1 MRRITLHLYAAL
13 KSTPYAITKSNM
25 TLSATIPQRMQA
37 FVLKAYGDPE
47 LASLQD
53 VPVPKASSRQL
64 LVSVRAAGLNPV
76 DFKMRKGELRVIQ
89 RYRLP
94 AVLGNELAGEVIAC
108 GEQVRRF
115 RVGDRVLARVAK
127 ERMGAF
133 AQFAIVEEDHAAVM
147 PASIDFATAAA
158 IPLAGLTALQ
168 ALRDE
173 LHVAKGQRIFISG
186 GAGGVGSFAIQIAK
200 HLGAHVATTASPR
213 GEALV
218 RELGADAVIDYTQQ
232 QPASVLSG
240 FDGAFDLLGGDTLMQ
255 AFAIVR
261 PGSTVVSVAG
271 MPEPQ
276 TAAKDLGRGLGLQV
290 LFWLASFSLR
300 RRARQHGARY
310 RFLFMHPSGEDL
322 SELTRLVDAGMVKV
336 IVDSVYPFERI
347 AEAMAK
353 LESGR
358 AKGKI
363 VVTMPD

>member
-1 MRRITLHLYAAL
+1 MSKID
-13 KSTPYAITKSNM
+13 
-25 TLSATIPQRMQA
+25 RMQA
-37 FVLKAYGDPE
+37 FVLKAYGGPE
-47 LASLQD
+47 MANLED
-53 VPVPKASSRQL
+53 VPVPKPSPRQL
-64 LVSVRAAGLNPV
+64 LIRVHAAGLNPV
-76 DFKMRKGELRVIQ
+76 DFKTRKGDLRPVQ

-94 AVLGNELAGEVIAC
+94 TVLGNELAGEVAAC
-108 GEQVRRF
+108 GDQVRRF
-115 RVGDRVLARVAK
+115 RVGDRVFARVAK

-133 AQFAIVEEDHAAVM
+133 AQFAVVEEDHAAVI
-147 PASIDFATAAA
+147 PDSLDFARAAA

-173 LHVAKGQRIFISG
+173 LHVGKGQRIFISG

-200 HLGAHVATTASPR
+200 HFGAEVATTASPR

-218 RELGADAVIDYTQQ
+218 RQLGADVVVDYTQQ

-240 FDGAFDLLGGDTLMQ
+240 FDGAFDVVGGDTLEQ
-255 AFAIVR
+255 SIAIVR
-261 PGSTVVSVAG
+261 PGATVVTVAG

-276 TAAKDLGRGLGLQV
+276 TASKDLGRGLGLQA
-290 LFWLASFSLR
+290 LFWVASFSLR
-300 RRARQHGARY
+300 RRARQHGVRY
-310 RFLFMHPSGEDL
+310 RYLFMHPSGADL
-322 SELTRLVDAGMVKV
+322 AELARLVDAGALNV

-363 VVTMPD
+363 IVTMPDLTRTNS